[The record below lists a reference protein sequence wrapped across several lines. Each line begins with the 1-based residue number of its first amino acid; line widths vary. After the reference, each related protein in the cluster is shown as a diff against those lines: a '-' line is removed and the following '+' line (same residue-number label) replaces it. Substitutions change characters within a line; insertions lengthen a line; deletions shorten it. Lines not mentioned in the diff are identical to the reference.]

1 MEIGQL
7 GGRIRWFITVSRTQ
21 VLGLFS
27 NENGLRSICQILI
40 LSECKGNI
48 VSQDEETNPY
58 HLAD

>member
-7 GGRIRWFITVSRTQ
+7 GGLIRWFITVSRTQ

-27 NENGLRSICQILI
+27 NENGLRSIWQILI

-58 HLAD
+58 HLAG